1 MVLEGT
7 RLRDLFWAQ
16 SADGEDW
23 NLGAVSEISVS
34 SIAVDSEDAGGTFRC
49 KKEAGVEILN
59 LLFSIFFVYL
69 NFSS

>member
-1 MVLEGT
+1 MDLNGI
-7 RLRDLFWAQ
+7 RLRELFWAL
-16 SADGEDW
+16 SADGVDW
-23 NLGAVSEISVS
+23 NLGAVSDISVS
-34 SIAVDSEDAGGTFRC
+34 SIAIDSEDAGGAFRC